1 MRERR
6 HETRLIGRHRELAR
20 IRELA
25 DDPATGA
32 VLLTGPTGVGK
43 SRLAEGAMVELTTR
57 GWHGVGLSATDP
69 GSRIPY
75 GALSE
80 LIPGALDRLDDVEP
94 ERAELAVLRAVETAL
109 RLDGGDP
116 VAVVVDDVAGVDQ
129 PTCDLL
135 VHLAANRRLFLVTN
149 QGPDGDVGD
158 ALRRLTP
165 AGVTEVP
172 VEPLSAAATAEL
184 AAEVLGG
191 PVGPGLVRNLDE
203 RAKGSPLFIRELLAS
218 ARSDDRVAEVD
229 GVYQLAGE
237 LTVGPSLGRQIVFRF
252 GLLNQAERDVLEL
265 LALAR
270 ELGVEDLA
278 EVADPAVLE
287 TMERRGLIAT
297 AMRGRR
303 LRATLGHPLQGE
315 AILAGLT
322 PLTRRRRNRELA
334 ELLARRG
341 QRRADDRVVG
351 AMTRLAAGQEIDL
364 DEQLEAVGVALRIDR
379 IREGAELARSAHG
392 RESSER
398 TRTALAETLIRL
410 GRFVEAD
417 GLLAEPIPD
426 DAGEWERLRRAV
438 RRSSNRLWGF
448 RDPAGALAIDDA
460 CLATLTE
467 PAPIDRV
474 VAHQAW
480 IDYCDGRPAD
490 ALDRIAHLPDD
501 DGGDGTPAE
510 PDVRFAVAAVRA
522 PALVLVGAVDDAADL
537 AKRAWDD
544 GWGADTPYGSHG
556 QHLIALGFAK
566 LYQGDVEAARFVAG
580 AAIEHCRASS
590 ETTALLFFLDLAANV
605 ELLAGDLPAAVSYL
619 NEALDIGRDVAI
631 ATSVRSSLATL
642 ATAEAQL
649 GHADEARRSRERLD
663 RVPPAPSPRG
673 QAERRSAEAWTLA
686 AGGDGA
692 GGAEVLGRAA
702 EEARSADLRIHQLL
716 ALLDRARLGY
726 ANTGDA
732 EAAAAAAEV
741 SQGRLAPTIARA
753 VAACVADRGGALDEV
768 AGELGRL
775 GFRLWSAELSARAAD
790 AWASAGDPRAA
801 NASQRSSD
809 QQRARLPAART
820 PSLARAR
827 SVDPLTRREREIAA
841 IAAAGAS
848 NSDIAARLHVS
859 VRTVETHLNRI
870 YRKLGIASRAELA
883 PALDPAATPG

>member
-6 HETRLIGRHRELAR
+6 HDTRLVGRRRELAR
-20 IRELA
+20 LRELA

-43 SRLAEGAMVELTTR
+43 SRLAEGAMVDLTTR

-69 GSRIPY
+69 ASRIPF

-80 LIPGALDRLDDVEP
+80 LIPDALDRLDDVDP
-94 ERAELAVLRAVETAL
+94 DRAELTVLRAVETAL
-109 RLDGGDP
+109 RLRDGDP
-116 VAVVVDDVAGVDQ
+116 VAVVIDDVAGVDR

-135 VHLAANRRLFLVTN
+135 VHLAANRRLFLIAN

-158 ALRRLTP
+158 AMRRLTP
-165 AGVTEVP
+165 AGVTELA

-184 AAEVLGG
+184 ATEVLGG

-218 ARSDDRVAEVD
+218 ARSNGRVTEID
-229 GVYQLAGE
+229 GVNHLTGE

-252 GLLNQAERDVLEL
+252 GLLSQAEQDVLEL

-278 EVADPAVLE
+278 EIADPAVLE
-287 TMERRGLIAT
+287 TMERRGLIT
-297 AMRGRR
+297 TTLRGRR
-303 LRATLGHPLQGE
+303 LRAGLGHPLQGE
-315 AILAGLT
+315 AIEAGLT
-322 PLTRRRRNRELA
+322 PLTQRRRNRELA

-341 QRRADDRVVG
+341 GRRAEDRVVG
-351 AMTRLAAGQEIDL
+351 AVTRLAAGQELDL
-364 DEQLEAVGVALRIDR
+364 DEQIEAVGIALRIDR
-379 IREGAELARSAHG
+379 IREGAELARSAHA

-417 GLLAEPIPD
+417 GLLAEPIAD
-426 DAGEWERLRRAV
+426 DAGEWERLRRAI

-467 PAPIDRV
+467 PAATDRV

-480 IDYCDGRPAD
+480 IDYCDGRPTD

-501 DGGDGTPAE
+501 ADDID

-537 AKRAWDD
+537 ATRAWEG

-556 QHLIALGFAK
+556 QHLIALGFAT
-566 LYQGDVEAARFVAG
+566 LHQGDVEAARFVAG

-590 ETTALLFFLDLAANV
+590 ETTALLFFLDLAANI

-619 NEALDIGRDVAI
+619 DEALDIGRDLAI
-631 ATSVRSSLATL
+631 ATSVRSSLAT
-642 ATAEAQL
+642 AKAQL
-649 GHADEARRSRERLD
+649 GQTDEARRQLDRLD

-673 QAERRSAEAWTLA
+673 QAEQRSAEAWTVA
-686 AGGDGA
+686 SSGDGA
-692 GGAEVLGRAA
+692 GGADILRLAA
-702 EEARSADLRIHQLL
+702 DEARSAGLRIHQLF

-726 ANTGDA
+726 ADA
-732 EAAAAAAEV
+732 DDATAATAAAEHA
-741 SQGRLAPTIARA
+741 QGRLAPTLARA
-753 VAACVADRGGALDEV
+753 VAACVTNRGDDLDRAA
-768 AGELGRL
+768 AGLGDL

-790 AWASAGDPRAA
+790 AWASAGEPRAA
-801 NASQRSSD
+801 TASQRASE
-809 QQRARLPAART
+809 QERARLPAART
-820 PSLARAR
+820 PSLARAP
-827 SVDPLTRREREIAA
+827 SVEPLTRREREIAA
-841 IAAAGAS
+841 IAAAGSS
-848 NSDIAARLHVS
+848 NNDIAERLHVS

-870 YRKLGIASRAELA
+870 YRKLGITNRTDLA
-883 PALDPAATPG
+883 KALDPTATPS